1 MKWMSV
7 DSEMNIQGHAQAD
20 NPDCLRPS
28 DVTILSLI
36 SYIYCN
42 LWRLTSPWFKWSQ
55 GKLHNIPNVASFY
68 LKLGSTVSQIN
79 IVHFPY
85 IVCVLFCDLMGLQAR
100 N

>member
-1 MKWMSV
+1 MSV

-42 LWRLTSPWFKWSQ
+42 L
-55 GKLHNIPNVASFY
+55 
-68 LKLGSTVSQIN
+68 
-79 IVHFPY
+79 
-85 IVCVLFCDLMGLQAR
+85 
-100 N
+100 